1 MRIKNNF
8 SKVFQITALYP
19 TRAIIIAI
27 AITLLLS
34 ITSGWKIWVSYAD
47 FGKIFTQEF
56 QLQSLS
62 DQIIYLDEVLTMS
75 ARLNAATGDI
85 QWERRYLSFEPKLD
99 AVIKEVIAIAPEIY
113 EGEGAKQTDIA
124 NIKLVKMERESFDLV
139 RQGRKEEA
147 LKLLLSDAYNSQKQ
161 LYAQGYKIDRIA
173 IQSRIAQRLAFYRQ
187 ELIGTEL
194 VIFLSLIIII
204 PLWIVILQI
213 VKKALRDRKV
223 IQDILQRSEERT
235 RATLFALPDLV
246 FRVNRDGQYTNFLTS
261 YQGKNLVNPDRAI
274 GNSIYD
280 PLPATIV
287 PPHAETKYY
296 ALEQALATQTVQ
308 TYEQQ
313 VWIENNLHYE
323 EVRVAPCGN
332 DEVVFFVR
340 DISARKQ
347 AEKSLQESQQF
358 IQTVIDTVPL
368 PLFWK
373 DRLSIFLGCN
383 QQFARILGVPSSK
396 EVVGKTDFDL
406 SLTEEESIAFQADD
420 RDVMESGQAKQG
432 IEEMLTKSSGEQIW
446 LETHKAPLRDWSGD
460 VIGLV
465 GMFQDITDRKQAE
478 LRLQQQS
485 EQERLLAS
493 ITQRMRSSLELA
505 EILRATVEEVHQ
517 VLQAD
522 RVLIYRV
529 FPDETGSA
537 IAESVSPNWSKI
549 LNVIFPE
556 EVFPGEN
563 YERYVQ
569 GRVYTLSDREA
580 ENPSVSPCLIDFLKE
595 IQVRAKVVVPIIQN
609 QTLWGL
615 LIAHQCDRPRQWQE
629 REINLLQQ
637 TANQLAIAIIQASLF
652 ERSQTELA
660 ERHRAEARLT
670 ETNAQLAMANEEL
683 ARSTRL
689 KDEFLA
695 NMSHELRTPL
705 NAILGLTEA
714 LQEEIFG
721 PVNEKQIQALQ
732 TVERSGSHLLEL
744 IDDIL
749 DVAKIGA
756 GQIELDCTLTSI
768 GRLCQSSMTFI
779 KQQAFQKRIQLDIQL
794 QLNLP
799 DLLVDERRIRQA
811 LINLLNNALKFTL
824 PGGSIILKVTQLF
837 CGYYSNDA
845 SQQCSVHVQVIDTGI
860 GISPE
865 NINKLFQPFIQIDN
879 ALNRQYTGT
888 GLGLTLVKRIVELH
902 GGIVTLTSE
911 LGVGSCFTIKLPSNP
926 PLNTSEIP
934 ADNKLASAPKMESLL
949 NGEISSQSHLILLA
963 EDNEAN
969 ISTVSSYLEAK
980 GYRILLAKNGQEAVD
995 LAADHHP
1002 NLILMDIQMP
1012 IMDGLEAT
1020 KQIRLDPNLVN
1031 IPIIAMTALAMKG
1044 DRDRCLQAGATD
1056 YLTKPVKL
1064 KVLAQIILTLLA
1076 F

>member
-1 MRIKNNF
+1 MSFKSNL
-8 SKVFQITALYP
+8 SKVFQITSLYP
-19 TRAIIIAI
+19 TRAIIPAI
-27 AITLLLS
+27 AITFLLS
-34 ITSGWKIWVSYAD
+34 ITSGWKIWVSYSD
-47 FGKIFTQEF
+47 LDKIFTQEF
-56 QLQSLS
+56 RLQSLS
-62 DQIIYLDEVLTMS
+62 DQIIYLDEALTMS
-75 ARLNAATGDI
+75 AQLNAATGDI

-99 AVIKEVIAIAPEIY
+99 AVIKEVIAIAPEVY
-113 EGEGAKQTDIA
+113 EGEGAKQTNSA

-147 LKLLLSDAYNSQKQ
+147 LKLLSSDVYNSQKQ
-161 LYAQGYKIDRIA
+161 LYAQSYQIGRIA
-173 IQSRIAQRLAFYRQ
+173 IQNRVAQHLAFYRQ
-187 ELIGTEL
+187 ELIETEL

-204 PLWIVILQI
+204 PLWIIILQI
-213 VKKALRDRKV
+213 VKKALRDLKV
-223 IQDILQRSEERT
+223 IQDILQRGEERT

-246 FRVNRDGQYTNFLTS
+246 FRVNRDGKFTDFLTS
-261 YQGKNLVNPDRAI
+261 HQGKNLVDPDRAI
-274 GNSIYD
+274 GSSIYD
-280 PLPATIV
+280 PFPATII
-287 PPHAETKYY
+287 PPHAETTYS
-296 ALEQALATQTVQ
+296 AIQQALATQTLQ

-313 VWIENNLHYE
+313 VWIESKLRYE

-332 DEVVFFVR
+332 DEVVFFIR
-340 DISARKQ
+340 DISDRKQ

-373 DRLSIFLGCN
+373 DRLSVFLGCN
-383 QQFARILGVPSSK
+383 QQFARILGASSSK
-396 EVVGKTDFDL
+396 EIVGKTDFDL
-406 SLTEEESIAFQADD
+406 SPTEEESSAYQADD
-420 RDVMESGQAKQG
+420 RGVMESGQAKLG

-465 GMFQDITDRKQAE
+465 GTFQDITDRKQAE

-485 EQERLLAS
+485 EQEHLLAS

-505 EILRATVEEVHQ
+505 EILRATVEEVYQ
-517 VLQAD
+517 VLHAD

-529 FPDETGSA
+529 FPNGTGSA
-537 IAESVSPNWSKI
+537 IAESVSPNWPKI
-549 LNVIFPE
+549 LDMIFSEEIFPQ
-556 EVFPGEN
+556 EN

-569 GRVYTLSDREA
+569 GRIYTLSDREA
-580 ENPSVSPCLIDFLKE
+580 KNQSVSPCLIDFLKE

-615 LIAHQCDRPRQWQE
+615 LIAHQCDRPRQWKE
-629 REINLLQQ
+629 CEINLLQQ
-637 TANQLAIAIIQASLF
+637 TANQLAIAIQQASLF

-660 ERHRAEARLT
+660 ERQRAEARLT
-670 ETNAQLAMANEEL
+670 ETNAQLAIANEEL

-721 PVNEKQIQALQ
+721 SVNERQCQALQ
-732 TVERSGSHLLEL
+732 TVERSSSHLLEL

-749 DVAKIGA
+749 DVAKIEA

-768 GRLCQSSMTFI
+768 GRLCQSSMAFI

-799 DLLVDERRIRQA
+799 DLLVDERRIRQV
-811 LINLLNNALKFTL
+811 LINLLNNAVKFTL

-837 CGYYSNDA
+837 CGYYSSDP
-845 SQQCSVHVQVIDTGI
+845 SQQCFIHVQVIDTGI

-888 GLGLTLVKRIVELH
+888 GLGLALVKRIVELH
-902 GGIVTLTSE
+902 GGDVTLTSE
-911 LGVGSCFTIKLPSNP
+911 LGVGSCFTIKLPCNL

-934 ADNKLASAPKMESLL
+934 VNDKLASTPKIESLL
-949 NGEISSQSHLILLA
+949 NEEISSQSHLILLA

-969 ISTVSSYLEAK
+969 ISTVSSYLQAK

-995 LAADHHP
+995 LATNHHP
-1002 NLILMDIQMP
+1002 DLILMDIQMP
-1012 IMDGLEAT
+1012 IMDGLEVT
-1020 KQIRLDPNLVN
+1020 KTIRLDPNLVD
-1031 IPIIAMTALAMKG
+1031 IPIIALTALAMKG

-1056 YLTKPVKL
+1056 YLTKPVRL
-1064 KVLAQIILTLLA
+1064 KALVQIIQTLLA
-1076 F
+1076 S

>member
-1 MRIKNNF
+1 MSFKSNL
-8 SKVFQITALYP
+8 SKVFQITSLYP
-19 TRAIIIAI
+19 TRAIIPAI
-27 AITLLLS
+27 AITFLLS
-34 ITSGWKIWVSYAD
+34 ITSGWKIWVSYSD
-47 FGKIFTQEF
+47 LDKIFTQEF
-56 QLQSLS
+56 RLQSLS
-62 DQIIYLDEVLTMS
+62 DQIIYLDEALTMS
-75 ARLNAATGDI
+75 AQLNAATGDI

-99 AVIKEVIAIAPEIY
+99 AVIKEVIAIAPEVY
-113 EGEGAKQTDIA
+113 EGEGAKQTNNA
-124 NIKLVKMERESFDLV
+124 NIKLVKIERESFDLV

-147 LKLLLSDAYNSQKQ
+147 LKLLSSDVYNSQKQ
-161 LYAQGYKIDRIA
+161 LYAQSYQIGRIA
-173 IQSRIAQRLAFYRQ
+173 IQKRVAQHLAFYRQ
-187 ELIGTEL
+187 ELIETEL

-204 PLWIVILQI
+204 PLWIIILQI
-213 VKKALRDRKV
+213 VKKALRDLKV
-223 IQDILQRSEERT
+223 IQDILQRGEERT

-246 FRVNRDGQYTNFLTS
+246 FRVNRDGKFTDFLTS
-261 YQGKNLVNPDRAI
+261 HQGKNLVDPDRAI
-274 GNSIYD
+274 GSSIYD
-280 PLPATIV
+280 PFPATII
-287 PPHAETKYY
+287 PPHAETTYS
-296 ALEQALATQTVQ
+296 AIQQALATQTLQ

-313 VWIENNLHYE
+313 VWIESKLRYE

-332 DEVVFFVR
+332 DEVVFFIR
-340 DISARKQ
+340 DISDRKQ

-373 DRLSIFLGCN
+373 DRLSVFLGCN
-383 QQFARILGVPSSK
+383 QQFARILGASSSK
-396 EVVGKTDFDL
+396 EIVGKTDFDL
-406 SLTEEESIAFQADD
+406 SPTEEESSAYQADD
-420 RDVMESGQAKQG
+420 RGVMESGQAKLG

-485 EQERLLAS
+485 KQEHLLAS

-505 EILRATVEEVHQ
+505 EILRATVEEVYQ
-517 VLQAD
+517 VLHAD

-529 FPDETGSA
+529 FPNGTGSA
-537 IAESVSPNWSKI
+537 IAESVSPNWPKI
-549 LNVIFPE
+549 LDMIFSEEIFPQ
-556 EVFPGEN
+556 EN

-569 GRVYTLSDREA
+569 GRIYTLSDREA
-580 ENPSVSPCLIDFLKE
+580 ENQSVSPCLIDFLKE
-595 IQVRAKVVVPIIQN
+595 IQVRAKVVAPIIQN

-629 REINLLQQ
+629 CEINLLQQ
-637 TANQLAIAIIQASLF
+637 TANQLAIAIQQASLF

-660 ERHRAEARLT
+660 ERQRAEARLT
-670 ETNAQLAMANEEL
+670 ETNAQLAIANEEL

-721 PVNEKQIQALQ
+721 SVNERQCQALQ
-732 TVERSGSHLLEL
+732 TVERSSSHLLEL

-749 DVAKIGA
+749 DVAKIEA

-768 GRLCQSSMTFI
+768 GRLCQSSMAFI

-799 DLLVDERRIRQA
+799 DLLVDERRIRQV
-811 LINLLNNALKFTL
+811 LINLLNNAVKFTL
-824 PGGSIILKVTQLF
+824 SGGSIILKVTQLF
-837 CGYYSNDA
+837 CDYYSSDP
-845 SQQCSVHVQVIDTGI
+845 SQQCFVHVQVIDTGI

-888 GLGLTLVKRIVELH
+888 GLGLALVKRIVELH
-902 GGIVTLTSE
+902 GGDVTLTSE
-911 LGVGSCFTIKLPSNP
+911 LGVGSCFTIKLPCNL

-934 ADNKLASAPKMESLL
+934 VNDKLASTPKIESLL
-949 NGEISSQSHLILLA
+949 NEEISSQSHLILLA

-969 ISTVSSYLEAK
+969 ISTVSSYLQAK

-995 LAADHHP
+995 LATNHHP
-1002 NLILMDIQMP
+1002 DLILMDIQMP
-1012 IMDGLEAT
+1012 IMDGLEVT
-1020 KQIRLDPNLVN
+1020 KTIRLDPNLVD
-1031 IPIIAMTALAMKG
+1031 IPIIALTALAMKG

-1056 YLTKPVKL
+1056 YLTKPVRL
-1064 KVLAQIILTLLA
+1064 KALVQIIQTLLA
-1076 F
+1076 S